1 MILEI
6 EELHQKD
13 VMAVSKLI
21 DRSFSRSVASTLTN
35 EGVSTF
41 MSGLT
46 SESIEK
52 RLASGNTFIVCRNEN
67 SIVGVAEIRDKNH
80 LNLLFVEPSIQR
92 KGIGRKLLLNLVDRV
107 QESQITVNSSLNS
120 VDAYIKFGFHQGG
133 DFAACK
139 TKYFFSFLFCL
150 KKKETMPREINIY
163 IDISHNTI
171 LIRFYYTICDHPQS
185 GFILISTV
193 FWENSCLT
201 R

>member
-21 DRSFSRSVASTLTN
+21 ERSFTTSVASTLTN

-52 RLASGNTFIVCRNEN
+52 RRASGNTFIVCRNEK

-107 QESQITVNSSLNS
+107 RESQITVNSSLNS
-120 VDAYIKFGFHQGG
+120 VDAYSKFGFQKIGPKSEVKG
-133 DFAACK
+133 IR
-139 TKYFFSFLFCL
+139 YQP
-150 KKKETMPREINIY
+150 MVYEIE
-163 IDISHNTI
+163 
-171 LIRFYYTICDHPQS
+171 L
-185 GFILISTV
+185 
-193 FWENSCLT
+193 
-201 R
+201 